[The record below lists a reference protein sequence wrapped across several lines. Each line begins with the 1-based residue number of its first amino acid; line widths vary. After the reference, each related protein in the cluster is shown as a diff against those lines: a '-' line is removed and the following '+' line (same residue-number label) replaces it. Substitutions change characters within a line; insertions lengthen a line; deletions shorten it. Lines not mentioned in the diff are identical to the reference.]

1 MQAALIAPDLPLSG
15 FAVPAGTMLSRQV
28 KPSALRSL
36 IQMWEE
42 EPQMDDEESESEL
55 MVALSGMVG
64 AHAMALDGE

>member
-1 MQAALIAPDLPLSG
+1 MQAALLAPDLLLPG
-15 FAVPAGTMLSRQV
+15 FAAPSRQA

-42 EPQMDDEESESEL
+42 EPQTDEEDSETEL

-64 AHAMALDGE
+64 AYAMALDGE

>member
-1 MQAALIAPDLPLSG
+1 MQAALIAPDLLLPG
-15 FAVPAGTMLSRQV
+15 FAAPAAAPSRQA

-42 EPQMDDEESESEL
+42 EPQTDEEESETEL

>member
-1 MQAALIAPDLPLSG
+1 MQAALLAPDLLLPG
-15 FAVPAGTMLSRQV
+15 FAAPAAAPSRQV

-42 EPQMDDEESESEL
+42 EPQTDEEESETEL